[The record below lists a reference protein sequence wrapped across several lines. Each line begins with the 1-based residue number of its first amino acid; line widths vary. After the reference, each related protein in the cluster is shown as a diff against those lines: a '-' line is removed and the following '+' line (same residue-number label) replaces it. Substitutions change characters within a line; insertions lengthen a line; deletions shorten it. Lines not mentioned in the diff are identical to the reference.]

1 MLAQTLGLICQLPVS
16 WWNTDFFLS
25 RSCSMAILDFYQL
38 RRKQRSTDPKT
49 TFLTTII
56 PTDVLLCLLKH
67 FMKVEGNN
75 EILLKTLKSLQKHY
89 IRIEIYR
96 LMSSQTKISSLE
108 LYSILFCKI
117 IKVAEKKWNDKVCLT
132 CTRFRFKSKH
142 LQLL

>member
-1 MLAQTLGLICQLPVS
+1 
-16 WWNTDFFLS
+16 
-25 RSCSMAILDFYQL
+25 MAILDFYQL

-56 PTDVLLCLLKH
+56 PTDVLLCLIKH

-96 LMSSQTKISSLE
+96 LMSSRTKISSLE
-108 LYSILFCKI
+108 LYSTFLQNYKSCR
-117 IKVAEKKWNDKVCLT
+117 KKMK
-132 CTRFRFKSKH
+132 R
-142 LQLL
+142 

>member
-56 PTDVLLCLLKH
+56 PTDVLLCLIKH

-108 LYSILFCKI
+108 LYSTFLQNYKSCRK
-117 IKVAEKKWNDKVCLT
+117 KKWYDKVCLT

>member
-1 MLAQTLGLICQLPVS
+1 
-16 WWNTDFFLS
+16 
-25 RSCSMAILDFYQL
+25 MAILDFYQL

-56 PTDVLLCLLKH
+56 PTDVLLCLIKH

-96 LMSSQTKISSLE
+96 LMSSQTKISNLE
-108 LYSILFCKI
+108 LYSTFLQNYKSCR
-117 IKVAEKKWNDKVCLT
+117 KKMK
-132 CTRFRFKSKH
+132 R
-142 LQLL
+142 

>member
-1 MLAQTLGLICQLPVS
+1 
-16 WWNTDFFLS
+16 
-25 RSCSMAILDFYQL
+25 MAILDFYQL

-56 PTDVLLCLLKH
+56 PTDVLLCLIKH

-108 LYSILFCKI
+108 LYSTFLQNYKSCRKKNETIRFALHALAFVSNRNIYSYYKKKI
-117 IKVAEKKWNDKVCLT
+117 RL
-132 CTRFRFKSKH
+132 
-142 LQLL
+142 

>member
-25 RSCSMAILDFYQL
+25 RSCSMAILDFYQFT
-38 RRKQRSTDPKT
+38 KKATKYWPQNYI
-49 TFLTTII
+49 LTTII
-56 PTDVLLCLLKH
+56 PTYVLLCLLKH

-108 LYSILFCKI
+108 LYSTFPQIYYKSCRKNETI
-117 IKVAEKKWNDKVCLT
+117 
-132 CTRFRFKSKH
+132 RFALHALAFVS
-142 LQLL
+142 

>member
-1 MLAQTLGLICQLPVS
+1 MVGFFFVHLKMPNNPYVRLYARTNTGLNLSTSSILMKH
-16 WWNTDFFLS
+16 WFFLS

-56 PTDVLLCLLKH
+56 PTDVLLCLIKH

-108 LYSILFCKI
+108 LYSTFLQNYKSCR
-117 IKVAEKKWNDKVCLT
+117 KKMK
-132 CTRFRFKSKH
+132 R
-142 LQLL
+142 